1 MDAIHIN
8 QYIIADP
15 AICHGKPIFA
25 GTRIMI
31 WQILDMLTAGQ
42 TTDDIIAAW
51 PDLTPEHV
59 TAALD
64 YAASLTRN
72 NYVIVNTNTKIP
84 A

>member
-1 MDAIHIN
+1 MEAIRIN
-8 QYIIADP
+8 QYIVADP
-15 AICHGKPIFA
+15 AICHGKPTFV
-25 GTRIMI
+25 GTRIMV

-42 TTDDIIAAW
+42 TTNDIIDAF
-51 PDLTPEHV
+51 PDLTPEHI